1 MECSTEGIEEFSY
14 KSEVLPQ
21 KKLAAVTLVYCLSFY
36 ICQEAK
42 LAKKIVVCHFYA
54 AWSPTCKSAGRIFQ
68 KMSIGESCVLHNLT
82 IRRRT
87 SLN

>member
-1 MECSTEGIEEFSY
+1 MKVKYFNKKTSCCYFSF
-14 KSEVLPQ
+14 
-21 KKLAAVTLVYCLSFY
+21 CLSFC